1 MSFDRLAPHYR
12 WMESVLAGGKLQ
24 RCRLAWLDEVR
35 DCRRVLIV
43 GVGPGRFLECAL
55 REMRGSEFV
64 CVDASGAMLERAR
77 AAAQRTG
84 ESARVCFIHASL
96 PEWESEEPDF
106 DLIVTHFFL
115 DCFPEP
121 ALSQVIARLAAAAKP
136 DAYWLLADF
145 QIPARGAA
153 RLRARVVLALAY
165 AFFRITTRL
174 PAKRLVAPDDALAR
188 NGFRLQHRRTA
199 DWGLLHSDVW
209 RRIAVQDSANASLS
223 GVSVGRP

>member
-12 WMESVLAGGKLQ
+12 WMEAVLAGGKMQ
-24 RCRLAWLDEVR
+24 RCRVTWLDEVR

-43 GVGPGRFLECAL
+43 GVGPGRFLEPAL

-64 CVDASGAMLERAR
+64 CVDASAAMLERAR
-77 AAAQRTG
+77 GAAQCTG
-84 ESARVCFIHASL
+84 ESTRVSFIHAAL
-96 PEWESEEPDF
+96 PEWEPEGAGF

-121 ALSQVIARLAAAAKP
+121 LLSEVVARLAAAAKP
-136 DAYWLLADF
+136 DAHWLLSDF

-153 RLRARVVLALAY
+153 RLRARFVLALAY
-165 AFFRITTRL
+165 AFFRVTTRL
-174 PAKRLVAPDDALAR
+174 PARRLVAPDDALTR
-188 NGFRLQHRRTA
+188 NGFRLQRRSVT

-209 RRIAVQDSANASLS
+209 RRH
-223 GVSVGRP
+223 VGCGTRTVFSEQ

>member
-12 WMESVLAGGKLQ
+12 WMEAVLAGRKLQ
-24 RCRLAWLDEVR
+24 RCRVAWLDEVR

-43 GVGPGRFLECAL
+43 GVGPGRFLESAL
-55 REMRGSEFV
+55 HEMRAAEFV
-64 CVDASGAMLERAR
+64 CVDASAAMLDRAR
-77 AAAQRTG
+77 AAAERTG
-84 ESARVCFIHASL
+84 QSARVRFIHASL
-96 PEWESEEPDF
+96 PEWEPECADF

-121 ALSQVIARLAAAAKP
+121 TLSQVVARLAAAAKP
-136 DAYWLLADF
+136 DAHWLLADF
-145 QIPARGAA
+145 QIPARGVA

-174 PAKRLVAPDDALAR
+174 PAKRLVAPDDALQR
-188 NGFRLQHRRTA
+188 SGFRLRHRRIT

-209 RRIAVQDSANASLS
+209 TRTAACAARPAFS
-223 GVSVGRP
+223 GQ